1 MKFGVK
7 IVISVIAIISIIFSL
22 AGIIIIKSNF
32 EHSLE
37 KMINQNVE
45 SHNLE
50 RYGIENNIDSNID
63 KNGNISR
70 EKLSSYAISFVSYL
84 ANSKKISIY
93 IRRAS

>member
-7 IVISVIAIISIIFSL
+7 IVISVIVIISIIFSI

-37 KMINQNVE
+37 KIINQNIE

-63 KNGNISR
+63 KNGNISK

-84 ANSKKISIY
+84 T
-93 IRRAS
+93 